1 MLRNVGGVHS
11 LEVRRSRAAWFS
23 LVLALVGGVLVP
35 AALAAGFDPV
45 VRQTV
50 AGMATAQRALVT
62 GGELGG
68 TWTQGLAFTP
78 SPSAIPC
85 TRLKPDQSRLVETGA
100 GGTSFDRGPW
110 LNVTAAARVFA
121 TSAQAEDSWRQT
133 DVPALVR
140 CYESSLKGDGEKLVS
155 ATRFAFASPVQ
166 HSAGFRL
173 VTTLARKPAVGRGS
187 ALLVRVYT
195 DVFELSNGKTQELVA
210 FSAFTSPLSH
220 GFESR
225 IVRQVGERLSAG
237 QTA

>member
-1 MLRNVGGVHS
+1 
-11 LEVRRSRAAWFS
+11 VRRSRAAWFS

-35 AALAAGFDPV
+35 VALGAGFDPV

-85 TRLKPDQSRLVETGA
+85 TRLKHDQTSA

-155 ATRFAFASPVQ
+155 ATRFAFASSVQ